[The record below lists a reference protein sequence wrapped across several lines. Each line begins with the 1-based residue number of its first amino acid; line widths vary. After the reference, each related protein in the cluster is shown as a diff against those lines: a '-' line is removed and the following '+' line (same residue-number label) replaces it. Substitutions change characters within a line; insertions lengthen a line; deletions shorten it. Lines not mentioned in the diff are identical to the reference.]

1 MSGSNSVQGKLV
13 ALLGCAGSAR
23 ERLREVLIQ
32 AGVDLV
38 LEEDPRVLD
47 VRMLL
52 GATPEAVVIA
62 LEPVIEEALEALEV
76 VLLQPGLTVIFDE
89 AELIARRQGWEAQRW
104 SRHLVAKLHGQDQ
117 DNALPEGVYIE
128 ARPEM
133 DLPPNLEY
141 SHVDDPVE
149 ISRKVPADDPELVSN
164 LEKLMTALPTIEPVL
179 APLPAAPL
187 APLGS
192 WTLGWQLIDEVIVDH
207 PSCGTPGLALSSAPT
222 SSLFGA
228 VLVLAGIGGPDAI
241 RRLLAALPAG
251 FKHPVLIRM
260 DGLDGG
266 QYSNLVRQMGRVS
279 TLPVDLA
286 ESGQRVQAGHVY
298 VLRDDLG
305 IRFGDD
311 ALVFSISSEDPAA
324 LVAMLSAKDSAVLLL
339 SGASAALVPDIL
351 AFAKRGAWVAGQ
363 ASAGC
368 YDPAA
373 ASLLE
378 LDGQFSGNPTQLAH
392 ALSARW
398 PTKH

>member
-1 MSGSNSVQGKLV
+1 MSENDSVQGKLV

-23 ERLREVLIQ
+23 KRLREVLIQ

-47 VRMLL
+47 IRILL
-52 GATPEAVVIA
+52 GVTPEVVVIA
-62 LEPVIEEALEALEV
+62 LEPVIEEALETLDV
-76 VLLQPGLTVIFDE
+76 VLQQPGLTVIFDE

-104 SRHLVAKLHGQDQ
+104 SRHLLAKLQGQ
-117 DNALPEGVYIE
+117 DNALPQAINVE
-128 ARPEM
+128 ANPAM
-133 DLPPNLEY
+133 DLAPNLENL
-141 SHVDDPVE
+141 HVDDSAE
-149 ISRKVPADDPELVSN
+149 ISLEIPTDDAELASN
-164 LEKLMTALPTIEPVL
+164 TEQLMTSFSTKEPVL

-192 WTLGWQLIDEVIVDH
+192 WTLGWQLVDEVIVDQTRSETFSLAQSCVPP
-207 PSCGTPGLALSSAPT
+207 PS
-222 SSLFGA
+222 FGA

-251 FKHPVLIRM
+251 FKHPVLIKM

-266 QYSNLVRQMGRVS
+266 QYINLVRQMGRVS

-286 ESGQRVQAGHVY
+286 ESGHRIQDGRIY
-298 VLRDDLG
+298 VLRDNLG
-305 IRFGDD
+305 ISLSND
-311 ALVFSISSEDPAA
+311 VFVFCMSSENSTA
-324 LVAMLSAKDSAVLLL
+324 LLVEKLSPTNSAVLLL
-339 SGASAALVPDIL
+339 SGASPTVVPDIL
-351 AFAKRGAWVAGQ
+351 AFANLGGWVAGQ

-368 YDPAA
+368 YDPTA
-373 ASLLE
+373 ASLIE